1 MTQTTVPPQ
10 PPGPPPQGRP
20 AGRRPVAPWASEAG
34 RSLCAGVYLD
44 PVFRHQVIDE
54 LYVHEERVVAP
65 SYGVDAARVLAHA
78 LRARRS
84 ELGWAVGVLLTWLL
98 AWKLTAGLFVW
109 DLLLPCLLLSL
120 AAGIA
125 KPRKGPAGTRV
136 LAAVVR
142 FYGRLLLVLA
152 LVGQVVSIWV
162 RGHRER
168 QDNGVLRTFWD
179 VSSFVDVQERLM
191 SEQWRFEFFRDI
203 DGSGLQSGWGVLL
216 FFTVLALLAGLQR
229 GQFARMMAAELSPQK
244 YPDPKN
250 DPAEKAA
257 GLRFAKVQ
265 RWIRNEQF
273 SAVVLYGTAKPFCG
287 AGLPFKV
294 WNLSVELRPR
304 TDLEDREPA
313 PLDNER
319 VLEHVVPLVE
329 ALRVPSPRRRPQAAA
344 TVLDRL
350 RELVV
355 DECVFLPVAGL
366 RDRYEVPCEPDDF
379 QEHRTAAIEEGGEKR
394 RHFLR
399 IRVGGWDEDV
409 VVTVFVRVHTQGG
422 MLMLEVAPHVLMPV
436 REAYREADG
445 IAQRYR
451 NNSRFGK
458 VVWAVGHAPR
468 SLTTSV
474 ATLGRGV
481 VSLWQVLTA
490 GHGGARPEGPR
501 QAVREL
507 ATDLDSSLFQDMDV
521 VRYLKTI
528 EDRVT
533 GGVKVALHE
542 AGWQTGEFEQKIVN
556 VGSGAT
562 YVGEVHDSAV
572 NFGEQG
578 SATVENKNKGKPKRS
593 SGGKQ

>member
-78 LRARRS
+78 LRARRH
-84 ELGWAVGVLLTWLL
+84 ELGWAVGVLLTWWL
-98 AWKLTAGLFVW
+98 AWKLTAGLFVM

-120 AAGIA
+120 AAGVA

-136 LAAVVR
+136 LAALVR
-142 FYGRLLLVLA
+142 FYGRLLLGLA
-152 LVGQVVSIWV
+152 LVGQVVAIWV
-162 RGHRER
+162 SGNAFER
-168 QDNGVLRTFWD
+168 AENGLVQAFWD
-179 VSSFVDVQERLM
+179 LRRLVDVQGRLM
-191 SEQWRFEFFRDI
+191 PEEWERRVILGEDTTKLFY
-203 DGSGLQSGWGVLL
+203 GVLL
-216 FFTVLALLAGLQR
+216 FFAVLALLAGLQR
-229 GQFARMMAAELSPQK
+229 GQFSRMMAAELSPQK

-265 RWIRNEQF
+265 RWIRNEQY
-273 SAVVLYGTAKPFCG
+273 SAVVLYGTARPFCG

-304 TDLEDREPA
+304 TDLEDREPE

-344 TVLDRL
+344 AVLDRL
-350 RELVV
+350 RELAV

-379 QEHRTAAIEEGGEKR
+379 EEHRAAAIEEGGEKR

-436 REAYREADG
+436 REAYQEADA

-468 SLTTSV
+468 SLTTAV

-490 GHGGARPEGPR
+490 GHGGARPEGPK

-578 SATVENKNKGKPKRS
+578 SATVENKNKGKAKRS